1 MTVPELRLYITSV
14 LDADSPYYGQPGK
27 GALPL
32 ADRLAIGMND
42 PAFVWNVTASHH
54 RAGRKQAYK
63 ATQYFVWASGQME
76 GHPHLWE
83 LAEVAALIDPRLTA
97 RREILEALLLCP
109 DLSLADIAKH
119 VGLTEFV
126 VDVYQGWFFAVRK
139 RMDDHLYIQHIVY
152 PKGRLASLDDGG
164 ETNGQRLKRIA
175 YEQGSDAVLRITGL
189 VKRPA
194 EPLSNDKLASE
205 VERRLLQDA
214 NDALLAGKGNQSDVP
229 ALDRALKLVVARA
242 KNEPAAPDEI
252 AFNPFNLGDR
262 NLTVGILKAVIE
274 MEPGYTQDRLGW
286 SEAQK
291 EAEIDRQVKDAVA
304 QAPKE

>member
-42 PAFVWNVTASHH
+42 PAFVWNVTASHR

-63 ATQYFVWASGQME
+63 ATNYFVWASLHME

-189 VKRPA
+189 VKRPSEDVTCA
-194 EPLSNDKLASE
+194 KLASE
-205 VERRLLQDA
+205 VERRVLQDA
-214 NDALLAGKGNQSDVP
+214 NDALLTGKGSQ
-229 ALDRALKLVVARA
+229 AIDRALKLVVART
-242 KNEPAAPDEI
+242 KNVPAAPAES
-252 AFNPFNLGDR
+252 AFNPLCLGDR
-262 NLTVGILKAVIE
+262 NPTGAVFKAMIE
-274 MEPGYTQDRLGW
+274 MEPGYTQNRIGW
-286 SEAQK
+286 TDAQK
-291 EAEIDRQVKDAVA
+291 ETEIDQQVKAAVA